1 MTSHEIRGRIVA
13 VIGGDE
19 RECEIA
25 RLAAASGATTR
36 AFGFPA
42 PRGGISGV
50 TFALSAAEAIEGAH
64 YALFPIPGIAV
75 DGALFAPKS
84 AVPIIPDVPML
95 RRMSSGAAIILGQA
109 DVRLRAAAETC
120 GITLIEYEDD
130 AVLMCERGPAI
141 VEGTIAQIVANT
153 PLTIHGTAIGVV
165 GHGTIGRL
173 LARTLVLLG
182 ARVHVFARNP
192 LQRADAV
199 TAGCTSHPLADLP
212 GEAPSLPILIS
223 TIPAAVV
230 GHQVLKELAPGSLVV
245 DLAAP
250 PGGVDLPLASAM
262 GHRVV
267 WARGMGASAP
277 VSVGRSQWNGI
288 AQRIAAMEKEKEK
301 ESLER

>member
-1 MTSHEIRGRIVA
+1 MTTQEFRGRIIA

-36 AFGFPA
+36 VFGFPA
-42 PRGGISGV
+42 PPGGISGV
-50 TFALSAAEAIEGAH
+50 TFAPSAPEAIEGAH
-64 YALFPIPGIAV
+64 YALFPIPGIAA

-84 AVPIIPDVPML
+84 CVPVIPDVPML
-95 RRMSSGAAIILGQA
+95 RRMSSGGTIILGKA
-109 DVRLRAAAETC
+109 DERLRAAAGNC

-130 AVLMCERGPAI
+130 VVLMYERGPAI
-141 VEGTIAQIVANT
+141 VEGTIAQIVANSS
-153 PLTIHGTAIGVV
+153 LTIHGTPIGVV

-173 LARTLVLLG
+173 LARTLVLLA

-199 TAGCTSHPLADLP
+199 TAGCTSHPLTDLP
-212 GEAPSLPILIS
+212 GEAPGLPILVS

-230 GHQVLKELAPGSLVV
+230 GHQVLKELPPASLVV

-262 GHRVV
+262 GHRAV

-288 AQRIAAMEKEKEK
+288 AQRIAAFEKEKEN
-301 ESLER
+301 LEC